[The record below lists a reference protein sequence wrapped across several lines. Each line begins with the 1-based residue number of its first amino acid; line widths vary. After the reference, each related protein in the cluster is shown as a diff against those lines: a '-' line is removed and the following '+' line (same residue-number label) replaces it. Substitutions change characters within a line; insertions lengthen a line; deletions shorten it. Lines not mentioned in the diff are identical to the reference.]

1 MVIKRNF
8 KSLPRSHLYWFPI
21 IYTIELLRNVSLTD
35 VNFLFSDENECYIL
49 KPCQHDGICINNN
62 GSYVCNCSK
71 GWQGHDCE
79 EGQSNVQFI
88 FRHCY
93 VSNWPCNSFNIV
105 GWNTC
110 LLFQMLMNVKCLSLV
125 IIMHRVSITMDP
137 TNVTA

>member
-8 KSLPRSHLYWFPI
+8 KNLPRSHLYWFPI
-21 IYTIELLRNVSLTD
+21 IYTIELLRNVSLID

-79 EGQSNVQFI
+79 EGTEQLFSDIVMSLTDHVILLILLVEIPVYCFRCWWMSNV
-88 FRHCY
+88 
-93 VSNWPCNSFNIV
+93 
-105 GWNTC
+105 
-110 LLFQMLMNVKCLSLV
+110 
-125 IIMHRVSITMDP
+125 
-137 TNVTA
+137 